1 MKLLLLED
9 EDRLR
14 ESVKEFLEEI
24 GFQVSAFNDGLKA
37 LESIMSNR
45 YDILVMDVQVPGI
58 IGFDILKEIRTNGI
72 ETPALIVSSLT
83 NIKDL
88 TTGYEN
94 GCNDYLKKPFELME
108 LKLRVM
114 QALKINNLNTT
125 KQKIE
130 LPNNYI
136 YDTANFKLYGENSE
150 VQLTKTEKDIL
161 ELLIKNSGNIVSVKN
176 FQNEVWKEDIDSSN
190 IRVQI
195 NNLRK
200 KIGNDL
206 IKNVR
211 GLGYKIDQI

>member
-24 GFQVSAFNDGLKA
+24 GFQVSAFNDGIKA
-37 LESIMSNR
+37 LESIMSNK

-58 IGFDILKEIRTNGI
+58 IGFDILKEIRKNGI
-72 ETPALIVSSLT
+72 QTPALIVSSLT

-136 YDTANFKLYGENSE
+136 YDTANFKLYGQNSE

-161 ELLIKNSGNIVSVKN
+161 ELLIKNSGNIVSVKS

-200 KIGNDL
+200 KIGIDL

>member
-14 ESVKEFLEEI
+14 ESVQEFLEEI
-24 GFQVSAFNDGLKA
+24 GFSVYPFSDGQKA
-37 LESIMSNR
+37 LDSIFTGK

-58 IGFDILKEIRTNGI
+58 IGFDILKEIRSNGI

-83 NIKDL
+83 NIRDL

-108 LKLRVM
+108 LKLRIM

-125 KQKIE
+125 KQKID
-130 LPNNYI
+130 LPNGYT
-136 YDTANFKLYGENSE
+136 YDTANFKLFTPQNIEI
-150 VQLTKTEKDIL
+150 QLTKTEKDIL
-161 ELLIKNSGNIVSVKN
+161 ELLIKKVGTVVSVKD
-176 FQNEVWKEDIDSSN
+176 FQKEVWNEDIDSSN

-200 KIGNDL
+200 KIGTEL

-211 GLGYKIDQI
+211 GLGYKID